1 MADTGTL
8 IVRVFTS
15 RGELPIQDA
24 SISVVQH
31 GDQGSDL
38 LALQTSGRSGTSAP
52 IIINSPALENS
63 ESPNQPTP
71 YALCDIWVE
80 RAGYHLLVVRGVQIF
95 PGIISYQNLPLI
107 PQTPVDGM
115 TVDTVTI
122 TPQDL

>member
-15 RGELPIQDA
+15 RGELPVRDA
-24 SISVVQH
+24 SISVVQ
-31 GDQGSDL
+31 QGTQGQDL

-52 IIINSPALENS
+52 IVIQSPALANS
-63 ESPNQPTP
+63 LSPDQPTP

-80 RAGYHLLVVRGVQIF
+80 RAGYQLLVVRGVQIF
-95 PGIISYQNLPLI
+95 PGITSFQSLPLI
-107 PQTPVDGM
+107 PLNPVDGV
-115 TVDTVTI
+115 TVDQVDI